1 MYWEHLTSK
10 TFQEQVINRVDTA
23 ILPTGSVEAHGMH
36 CPLGT
41 DNIAPAEFAARLEAL
56 YPERVLVLP
65 AVPYGHTWDL
75 AQWPGTIS
83 VSNRAF
89 SQYVAEV
96 GTNASRWGIRNLILM
111 NGHGGN
117 VGALQEAMES
127 MAEAGMRAVL
137 VNWWLDYSQDIL
149 TVTSGQ
155 GHAGEDETAVM
166 LAMAG
171 NWVKMEDA
179 TFNPYKPKFR
189 VKAIGIQDKVL
200 RHATT
205 GDGRLG
211 TKEKGEKIIE
221 LVVARLSHMLEDLW
235 QDDLFT
241 ETH

>member
-1 MYWEHLTSK
+1 MYWERLTSK

-56 YPERVLVLP
+56 FPDRVLVLP

-149 TVTSGQ
+149 TVASGQ

-166 LAMAG
+166 LAIAG

-179 TFNPYKPKFR
+179 TFNLFKAKFR
-189 VKAIGIQDKVL
+189 VKAIGIQYKVL

-221 LVVARLSHMLEDLW
+221 LVVARMSHMLEDLW
-235 QDDLFT
+235 QNDLFT
-241 ETH
+241 EAH

>member
-1 MYWEHLTSK
+1 MYWERLTSK
-10 TFQEQVINRVDTA
+10 TFQEQVVNHIDTA

-56 YPERVLVLP
+56 FPERVLVLP
-65 AVPYGHTWDL
+65 VVPYGHTWDL

-96 GTNASRWGIRNLILM
+96 GVNASRWGIRNLILM

-127 MAEAGMRAVL
+127 MAEAGMRAVM

-179 TFNPYKPKFR
+179 TFNPFQPKFR

-221 LVVARLSHMLEDLW
+221 LVVSRLSRMLEDLW
-235 QDDLFT
+235 RDDLFT
-241 ETH
+241 EAH

>member
-1 MYWEHLTSK
+1 MYWERLTSK
-10 TFQEQVINRVDTA
+10 TFQEQVVNHIDTA

-56 YPERVLVLP
+56 FPERVLVLP
-65 AVPYGHTWDL
+65 VVPYGHTWDL

-96 GTNASRWGIRNLILM
+96 GVNASRWGIRNLILM

-127 MAEAGMRAVL
+127 MAEAGMRAVM

-155 GHAGEDETAVM
+155 GHAGEDETSVM

-179 TFNPYKPKFR
+179 TFNPFQPKFR

-221 LVVARLSHMLEDLW
+221 LVVSRLSRMLEDLW
-235 QDDLFT
+235 RDDLFT
-241 ETH
+241 EAH

>member
-1 MYWEHLTSK
+1 VYWERLTSK
-10 TFQEQVINRVDTA
+10 TFQEQVVNHIDTA

-56 YPERVLVLP
+56 FPERVLVLP
-65 AVPYGHTWDL
+65 VVPYGHTWDL

-96 GTNASRWGIRNLILM
+96 GVNASRWGIRNLILM

-127 MAEAGMRAVL
+127 MAEAGMRAVM

-155 GHAGEDETAVM
+155 GHAGEDETSVM

-179 TFNPYKPKFR
+179 TFNPFQPKFR

-221 LVVARLSHMLEDLW
+221 LVVSRLSRMLEDLW
-235 QDDLFT
+235 RDDLFI
-241 ETH
+241 EAH